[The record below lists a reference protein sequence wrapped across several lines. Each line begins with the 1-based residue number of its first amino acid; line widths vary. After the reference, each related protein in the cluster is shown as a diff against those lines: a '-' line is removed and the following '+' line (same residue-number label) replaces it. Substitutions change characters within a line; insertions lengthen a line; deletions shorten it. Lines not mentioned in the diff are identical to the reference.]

1 MQAETRHGRVT
12 SNHRRRTRAEQV
24 QTRRFALGVCLLGA
38 MVVVTAVVSY
48 TSRAEAV
55 TTKTSPTVS
64 ESSPSTTLDPAASLV
79 SATYTAELR
88 GAGTGSTSG
97 ESRAFLT
104 LRYDAQAQT
113 VTYKLQITTA
123 LPTPC
128 VATICQGAAGQSG
141 SSVFTLFPGPAIA
154 GNFSGVLAEGQISA
168 ADLVGALKGA
178 RLADLV
184 LLIKNGGAYATV
196 GTARKPID
204 AIRGQIR

>member
-1 MQAETRHGRVT
+1 MRADTRHGRLT
-12 SNHRRRTRAEQV
+12 SSHRRRTRAEQV
-24 QTRRFALGVCLLGA
+24 QTRRFALGVCLLGV

-48 TSRAEAV
+48 SSRADAV
-55 TTKTSPTVS
+55 TTETSPTLS
-64 ESSPSTTLDPAASLV
+64 EISPSTTLDPAASLV

-88 GAGTGSTSG
+88 GAGAGSASG

-104 LRYDAQAQT
+104 LRYDAQVQT
-113 VTYKLQITTA
+113 IAYKLQITTS

-128 VATICQGAAGQSG
+128 VATICQGSGGQSG
-141 SSVFTLFPGPAIA
+141 TALFTLFPGPAIA

-168 ADLVGALKGA
+168 ADLVGPLKGA

-184 LLIKNGGAYATV
+184 LLIKNGGTYATV
-196 GTARKPID
+196 GTARQPTD